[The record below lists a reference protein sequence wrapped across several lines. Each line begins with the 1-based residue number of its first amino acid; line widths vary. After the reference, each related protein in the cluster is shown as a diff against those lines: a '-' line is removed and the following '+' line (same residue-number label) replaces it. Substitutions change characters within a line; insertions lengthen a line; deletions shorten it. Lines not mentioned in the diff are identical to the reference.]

1 MRLLALILGFGVP
14 PEEGEE
20 VSPNR
25 RACGS
30 LVEPGKGRGLFELC
44 RASVANEEGLR
55 HLAGVVS
62 SITKGGDPN
71 HVLPRVSDLWSAVV
85 EATG

>member
-1 MRLLALILGFGVP
+1 M
-14 PEEGEE
+14 
-20 VSPNR
+20 
-25 RACGS
+25 
-30 LVEPGKGRGLFELC
+30 PGASWNQAGQGLFELIM

-71 HVLPRVSDLWSAVV
+71 HVLPEGFADLWSAVV
-85 EATG
+85 EATGVEGGQA